1 MTISMQLLISHS
13 ILRMVRR
20 VQCKG
25 SNCLQTHSFLQVGGA
40 LKITQHA
47 LKILLL
53 KIGYEKKEV
62 SKSAPKQ

>member
-13 ILRMVRR
+13 ILQMVRR

-25 SNCLQTHSFLQVGGA
+25 SNCLQTDSFLQGGGS
-40 LKITQHA
+40 LKINQQA

-53 KIGYEKKEV
+53 KIGL
-62 SKSAPKQ
+62 